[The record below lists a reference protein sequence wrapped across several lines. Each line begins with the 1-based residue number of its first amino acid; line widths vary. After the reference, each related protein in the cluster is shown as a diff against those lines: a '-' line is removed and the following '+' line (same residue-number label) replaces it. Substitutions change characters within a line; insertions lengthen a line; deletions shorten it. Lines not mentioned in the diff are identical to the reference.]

1 MTKRAHVVDLADLG
15 SETLSL
21 AGVFA
26 PGEIDFS
33 GDDLE
38 QTGALAWTASIQGQS
53 GGARFAGELRTN
65 VRLRCVRC
73 VSPIDRP
80 LEGTFVL
87 FFERRERELF
97 RDRDEVELDPSDT
110 ATAFLAGTELAV
122 DQVMREQVVL
132 SLPMKPLCDSACR
145 GLCAGCGANLNLG
158 PCACPTRPDNPA
170 FEPLLELKKRLE
182 RGTAD

>member
-38 QTGALAWTASIQGQS
+38 QADVLEWRASVEGQT
-53 GGARFAGELRTN
+53 GGARFAGELRTT

-73 VSPIDRP
+73 VSPLQRP
-80 LEGTFVL
+80 LEGKFDL
-87 FFERRERELF
+87 FFERRESELF
-97 RDRDEVELDPSDT
+97 RDRDEIELDASDT
-110 ATAFLAGTELAV
+110 ATAFLAGTELAL
-122 DQVMREQVVL
+122 DQVMHEQVVL
-132 SLPMKPLCDSACR
+132 ALPMKPLCDPSCR

-158 PCACPTRPDNPA
+158 PCACPARPNNPA

-182 RGTAD
+182 RGRAD